1 MFTRRLIGAILAAA
15 TVASLATPVTAQQI
29 SPEAQ
34 SAAAY
39 STPTALSLANES
51 LVIVNALR
59 AQAGLG
65 PVGYNWSRQQAN
77 NDQACWMVRND
88 RIMHGTIAGTPGHSA
103 AANEAGLRSNVAVS
117 SAVLTNANHF
127 HNLWAT
133 GPYHM
138 IGIIRPN
145 LRSVAYGHC
154 VFNEGT
160 WRSGGNLDI
169 LSDLGPA
176 PSPAPLV
183 LWPADRSTTHL
194 TRFVTE
200 SPNPLDNCPSFGGT
214 GGLPV
219 IAMLPNIPSRN
230 VSATMSGPQG
240 NVDTCVITQHNDVS
254 ALGRQI
260 LAGNNVVVVIPRTP
274 LSEGTWTVNLNNGGQ
289 WINWSFGVNIS
300 GLGAGPGAS
309 PAPTPTPPA
318 PTPTPTPP
326 APAPSQGTPPGPIR
340 PAEPAR
346 LQPID
351 PCRLADTRTNGVGRL
366 NPGATISVPVA
377 GQCGVPG
384 NASSVHITVTSTNQ
398 HRDGFLTAWPSGRPR
413 PNVSNVN
420 TSLGDV
426 RANSSIVRIGD
437 DGAINVYAEGGGNVI
452 VDVTA
457 AFVPSGATS
466 AGRFVPVNPVR
477 MVDTRPNKP
486 AAGATVRVPLPPSV
500 PADASAVVLNVT
512 TTGTIGH
519 GFFTAHAFGTPRPNA
534 SMLNVDAPNQTRAAS
549 VIVPVSAQGV
559 AVYTSTGDHVI
570 ADVTGYFTGNSA
582 PSSSS
587 GRFIADDPARIV
599 DTRTGWGRQ
608 PTDSTRNVMTGVTG
622 SSIATNLTIVNP
634 SSIGL
639 LTKFAGGPR
648 PGVSSVNTSANTVAA
663 NQSVTGMSNNTFN
676 IYAAAD
682 THVIVDRFGWFTD

>member
-1 MFTRRLIGAILAAA
+1 MRRRTLAVLSAFAAA
-15 TVASLATPVTAQQI
+15 ASLLPAGQVSAQQVPTPLPL
-29 SPEAQ
+29 SGEAL
-34 SAAAY
+34 
-39 STPTALSLANES
+39 T
-51 LVIVNALR
+51 LVNNLR
-59 AQAGLG
+59 AQASLP
-65 PVGYNWSRQQAN
+65 PVNYDWSRQQAN

-88 RIMHGTIAGTPGHSA
+88 RIMHGTDPGTPGHTA
-103 AANEAGLRSNVAVS
+103 AGNSAGLRSNVAVS
-117 SAVLTNANHF
+117 SAVDRSARYFVDLFAI
-127 HNLWAT
+127 A
-133 GPYHM
+133 PYHM
-138 IGIIRPN
+138 SVMLQPN
-145 LRSVAYGHC
+145 LKAVTYGHC
-154 VFNEGT
+154 VFDSGT
-160 WRSGGNLDI
+160 FRTGANLDV
-169 LSDLGPA
+169 LSNLGPR
-176 PSPAPLV
+176 PSPHPLV
-183 LWPADRSTTHL
+183 TWPADGSTTHL
-194 TRFVTE
+194 TRFFGE
-200 SPNPLDNCPSFGGT
+200 QPNPLDNCPGWT
-214 GGLPV
+214 GAGLPV
-219 IAMLPNIPSRN
+219 IAMLPTTPSRN
-230 VSATMSGPQG
+230 VTATFTGPNGPVETCVTTQHTDRSGP
-240 NVDTCVITQHNDVS
+240 
-254 ALGRQI
+254 ARQI
-260 LAGNNVVVVIPRTP
+260 LSSNNTVVIMPRLP
-274 LSEGTWTVNLNNGGQ
+274 LFDGRWSVSLNDAGQ
-289 WINWSFGVNIS
+289 TYAWSFDVRVDPSNP
-300 GLGAGPGAS
+300 LTPPGRQPS
-309 PAPTPTPPA
+309 PPA
-318 PTPTPTPP
+318 PVE
-326 APAPSQGTPPGPIR
+326 PSP
-340 PAEPAR
+340 PAR

-599 DTRTGWGRQ
+599 DTRTGWGLQ
-608 PTDSTRNVMTGVTG
+608 SANSTRSVRSGVFG
-622 SSIATNLTIVNP
+622 SAIVTNLTIADP
-634 SSIGL
+634 TSTGL
-639 LTKFAGGPR
+639 LAKFAQGPV
-648 PGVSSVNTSANTVAA
+648 PSTSSVNAPAGLIAA
-663 NQSVTGMSNNTFN
+663 NQSITGISNGNFMLFSATE
-676 IYAAAD
+676 A
-682 THVIVDRFGWFTD
+682 HVIVDRFGWFTD